1 LKYFG
6 MMSTLR
12 IMHRFGRRGFIFFLS
27 LCPLLLFAGA
37 SPVKKG
43 AVTAE
48 LVARETSIQPGR
60 PFWVA
65 LKLVHDEHWHSYWI
79 NPGTGYPT
87 SLTWTLPPGFSA
99 GPVTWPTPHVVK
111 DISGKITGLGYE
123 GEVWF
128 FSQITPPASLPSG
141 STASLHAKAE
151 WLMCKDVCMPG
162 DAQLE
167 LSLPV
172 RDETPA
178 ENSAVAEKF
187 DSLFSRLP
195 KPDPA
200 WTVSATRSPKIIT
213 LRISSASGNTHHP
226 KNLHFFDRDGL
237 LDYAAPQN
245 VREEAGAYVIELA
258 VSPDAKP
265 DIAELAGV
273 LASDNGWKQ
282 EDESYSGIEVDVP
295 LAAAVSAPASHPNPA
310 TLVLRATEAPAE
322 SGLAR
327 LLILGFFGGLIL
339 NLMPCVFPVLGIKIL
354 GFVHQSGSD
363 RRKITMHGIV
373 FALGV
378 LISFWALA
386 GTLLV
391 LRAGG
396 SQLGWGAQ
404 FQSPAFVFCAAVFML
419 VFALNMSGLF
429 EVGLVLTGVG
439 GGLQMKEGYA
449 GSFFTGAL
457 AVLVSTPCSA
467 PMLAPA
473 LGAALS
479 SAFSSAEA
487 MSIFTCIAVGLAM
500 PYLLLSIF
508 PQAVK
513 FLPRPGAW
521 METFKQFMAFPLY
534 GTVGWFLWIL
544 AAQTAA
550 DDHALLL
557 IIFGLVLIAMAG
569 WIYGRFGHSHG
580 HHRHRRVGHVAA
592 LVFLIGGL
600 WLGWPTSPHVPAP
613 GEHAGF
619 TVNWEKWSPEAVAS
633 AQKTGH
639 FVYVDF
645 TARWCATC
653 QTNKAAV
660 FHSDEVLAEF
670 ARRNVVLLR
679 GDWTSKDAAIT
690 AELARWN
697 RSAVPF
703 NLIYAPDKPN
713 PVILP
718 ELLTPGKV
726 LSALEEAAK

>member
-1 LKYFG
+1 
-6 MMSTLR
+6 
-12 IMHRFGRRGFIFFLS
+12 MHRFGRRGFILLLS
-27 LCPLLLFAGA
+27 LCPLLLLAGA
-37 SPVKKG
+37 GAVKKG

-48 LVARETSIQPGR
+48 LVAKETSIQPGR

-99 GPVTWPTPHVVK
+99 SPITWPTPHVVK
-111 DISGKITGLGYE
+111 DISGKVTGLGYE

-128 FSQITPPASLPSG
+128 FSQITPPASLPSKP
-141 STASLHAKAE
+141 TISLRAKAE

-167 LSLPV
+167 LVLPV
-172 RDETPA
+172 GNETPGESPA
-178 ENSAVAEKF
+178 ITEKF
-187 DSLFSRLP
+187 DTLFGRLP

-200 WTVSATRSPKIIT
+200 WTVSAVRSPKVIT
-213 LRISSASGNTHHP
+213 LHISSAAGSAHPP

-237 LDYAAPQN
+237 LDYAAPQ
-245 VREEAGAYVIELA
+245 VVHEDHGAYVIDLA

-265 DIAELAGV
+265 DTVDLAGV

-282 EDESYSGIEVDVP
+282 EDEGYGGIEVDVP
-295 LAAAVSAPASHPNPA
+295 FGSSTAQKSGTPSSIPPLSALTPPPAATDSLAG
-310 TLVLRATEAPAE
+310 TL
-322 SGLAR
+322 
-327 LLILGFFGGLIL
+327 FFAFVGGLIL

-354 GFVHQSGSD
+354 GFVNQAGNHKAKVVQ
-363 RRKITMHGIV
+363 HGLV

-378 LISFWALA
+378 LLSFWALA
-386 GTLLV
+386 GVLLI

-396 SQLGWGAQ
+396 SQLGWGFQ
-404 FQSPAFVFCAAVFML
+404 LQSPAFVFAMASFL
-419 VFALNMSGLF
+419 LIFALNMSGLF
-429 EVGLVLTGVG
+429 EIGLSATGAG
-439 GGLQMKEGYA
+439 ANLQMQEGFV

-457 AVLVSTPCSA
+457 ATLVATPCSA
-467 PMLAPA
+467 PFLAPA
-473 LGAALS
+473 LGAALTLS
-479 SAFSSAEA
+479 PIESLLV
-487 MSIFTCIAVGLAM
+487 FTTIAIGLSL

-508 PQAVK
+508 PHAIK

-521 METFKQFMAFPLY
+521 METFKQLMAFPLY
-534 GTVGWFLWIL
+534 ATVGSLLWVL
-544 AAQTAA
+544 AGQTSG
-550 DDHALLL
+550 DDYALLL
-557 IIFGLVLIAMAG
+557 IVFGFVLIAMAG
-569 WIYGRFGHSHG
+569 WVYGRFGQAHG
-580 HHRHRRVGHVAA
+580 KKGRQWFGRITAGVLLTA
-592 LVFLIGGL
+592 GL
-600 WLGWPTSPHVPAP
+600 LTGWPKEIHATPA
-613 GEHAGF
+613 GTASAGF
-619 TVNWEKWSPEAVAS
+619 TVNWEKWSPEAIAS
-633 AQKTGH
+633 AQKAGH

-660 FHSDEVLAEF
+660 FHSDAVLAEF
-670 ARRNVVLLR
+670 GRRNVLLLR
-679 GDWTSKDAAIT
+679 GDWTSKDPAIT

-703 NLIYAPDKPN
+703 NLIYAPNKPS

-726 LSALEEAAK
+726 LTALDEAAK